1 MARGDDGRRA
11 GDKAPRAGGQEI
23 PESDKALRIGS
34 AHGDQTLEED
44 ATGYARDIG
53 PQGNMGGPDPA
64 SRVQNAGLGKTRG
77 QHPSRSLEL
86 RKRGY
91 GIGGGYERPYRK
103 ERTQPRDSSKELY
116 GPLPHAGYYGAGT
129 SVRPFKVGQAGFGD
143 ELTWYR
149 SQYGE
154 NTSGYEKKKKR

>member
-1 MARGDDGRRA
+1 MSRGDNKQRARDDAGRSDEQA
-11 GDKAPRAGGQEI
+11 V

-34 AHGDQTLEED
+34 AHGEDTVEEEV
-44 ATGYARDIG
+44 TGYARDIG
-53 PQGNMGGPDPA
+53 GNADGQATM
-64 SRVQNAGLGKTRG
+64 SRVQNSGLSKTKG

-103 ERTQPRDSSKELY
+103 ERSEAKDSRKELY

-143 ELTWYR
+143 ELEWYR

-154 NTSGYEKKKKR
+154 KTSGYEKKKKR